1 MLLVFACVAT
11 TMLSE
16 GTFVSPRNIQNIMR
30 WSGLFGIIGIGVAFV
45 IITGGI
51 DLSIGS
57 MIGLIGCLMSMALM
71 DWGFGITGTLV
82 FIMIISL
89 LLGLSH
95 GLLVTKAGLQPFVV
109 TLCGLLIYR
118 GVARWITGD
127 QTGGFGSEYNESLRL
142 LATGKPFS
150 VATVLAISGLGGA
163 CWFVWNFWRKKQS
176 TAAVG
181 DTETTG
187 QLSGSQVA
195 RSQQGGALAGD
206 LGAVAVTVPELADA
220 GVPSPG
226 NVESS
231 EAAGEYTVG
240 SVSQAFGEAAQ
251 VKVEATEGLGGLGE
265 KIAADAGIADRR
277 ASTVNATIQLKS
289 SQFNRD
295 TLSGQQLRDNILGLA
310 VCIVIAVIGASRFT
324 NLSTNTIIT
333 LSRGTTVDIITMPN
347 DTQKINYRKMQM
359 GKALDEQN
367 AGQRP
372 SALLPEILLNYV
384 GYLTL
389 AAFGWVTFL
398 AVKTNGR
405 AARKSLLFLGFAF
418 LGVLLSQSVIGDK
431 GPQWFGQSTGGQ
443 LWNSRLDMLIVFVA
457 LAALIFGINQFIKST
472 LKHNPSA
479 KLALLITGVLAGC
492 WLMSQ
497 TPICRTLVPAPMI
510 FLIVIAVIATI
521 FLNHTIY
528 GRYLLALGNNETA
541 TKLSGINT
549 DRMVILAYVICG
561 ACTGVGAVLFALD
574 LNSIQPAGHG
584 NFYELY
590 AIAAAVLGGCSLRGG
605 EGSITGVVIG
615 AAVMRVLYNSIN
627 ILKIP
632 NQLEFAIIGTVILVG
647 VLADETLKRINTR
660 KQQLG

>member
-1 MLLVFACVAT
+1 MNKILGILMLLVFACVAT

-82 FIMIISL
+82 FIMIISV

-127 QTGGFGSEYNESLRL
+127 QTGGFGSEYNDSLRL

-163 CWFVWNFWRKKQS
+163 CWFVWNFWQQKQHLRES
-176 TAAVG
+176 I
-181 DTETTG
+181 TG
-187 QLSGSQVA
+187 V
-195 RSQQGGALAGD
+195 
-206 LGAVAVTVPELADA
+206 V
-220 GVPSPG
+220 
-226 NVESS
+226 
-231 EAAGEYTVG
+231 
-240 SVSQAFGEAAQ
+240 
-251 VKVEATEGLGGLGE
+251 
-265 KIAADAGIADRR
+265 
-277 ASTVNATIQLKS
+277 
-289 SQFNRD
+289 
-295 TLSGQQLRDNILGLA
+295 
-310 VCIVIAVIGASRFT
+310 VCLVIALIGASRFT
-324 NLSTNTIIT
+324 NLSTNTIIK
-333 LSRGTTVDIITMPN
+333 LSRGTTVNIITMPN
-347 DTQKINYRKMQM
+347 DTQKIDYRKMQL

-367 AGQRP
+367 AGKRP
-372 SALLPEILLNYV
+372 SALLPEILLNYL
-384 GYLTL
+384 GYLSI
-389 AAFGWVTFL
+389 AAFTWVIFG
-398 AVKTNGR
+398 AAKSNGR
-405 AARKSLLFLGFAF
+405 EAKKSLLVLACAF
-418 LGVLLSQSVIGDK
+418 LGVLLSQSVIGSK
-431 GPQWFGQSTGGQ
+431 GPNWFGQSTGGQ
-443 LWNSRLDMLIVFVA
+443 IWNSRLDMLIVFAA

-472 LKHNPSA
+472 LRNNPST
-479 KLALLITGVLAGC
+479 KLALLITGSLTGF

-510 FLIVIAVIATI
+510 FLIVIAVIATV

-561 ACTGVGAVLFALD
+561 ACTGIGALLFALD

>member
-82 FIMIISL
+82 FIMIISV

-127 QTGGFGSEYNESLRL
+127 QTGGFGSEYNDSLRL

-150 VATVLAISGLGGA
+150 VATVLAISGLGGVY
-163 CWFVWNFWRKKQS
+163 WFTWNFLQKK
-176 TAAVG
+176 
-181 DTETTG
+181 
-187 QLSGSQVA
+187 
-195 RSQQGGALAGD
+195 
-206 LGAVAVTVPELADA
+206 
-220 GVPSPG
+220 
-226 NVESS
+226 
-231 EAAGEYTVG
+231 
-240 SVSQAFGEAAQ
+240 
-251 VKVEATEGLGGLGE
+251 
-265 KIAADAGIADRR
+265 
-277 ASTVNATIQLKS
+277 
-289 SQFNRD
+289 
-295 TLSGQQLRDNILGLA
+295 QQLRDSIIGLVA
-310 VCIVIAVIGASRFT
+310 CIVIAVIGASRFS
-324 NLSTNTIIT
+324 NLSPNTIIK

-359 GKALDEQN
+359 GKAFDEQDV
-367 AGQRP
+367 GKRP

-384 GYLTL
+384 GYLTI
-389 AAFGWVTFL
+389 AMFTWVIFL
-398 AVKTNGR
+398 AVKSNGR
-405 AARKSLLFLGFAF
+405 EARKSLLILGCSFI
-418 LGVLLSQSVIGDK
+418 GVLLSQSVIGGK
-431 GPQWFGQSTGGQ
+431 GPNWFGQSTGGQ

-472 LKHNPSA
+472 LKHNPAA
-479 KLALLITGVLAGC
+479 KLGLLITGGLTGC

-510 FLIVIAVIATI
+510 FLIVIAVIAAV

-660 KQQLG
+660 KQQH

>member
-1 MLLVFACVAT
+1 MNKILGILMLLVFACVAT

-71 DWGFGITGTLV
+71 DWGFGITGTLI
-82 FIMIISL
+82 FIMVISV

-127 QTGGFGSEYNESLRL
+127 QTGGFGSEYNDSFRL

-163 CWFVWNFWRKKQS
+163 GWVVWNFVQKK
-176 TAAVG
+176 
-181 DTETTG
+181 
-187 QLSGSQVA
+187 
-195 RSQQGGALAGD
+195 
-206 LGAVAVTVPELADA
+206 
-220 GVPSPG
+220 
-226 NVESS
+226 
-231 EAAGEYTVG
+231 
-240 SVSQAFGEAAQ
+240 
-251 VKVEATEGLGGLGE
+251 
-265 KIAADAGIADRR
+265 
-277 ASTVNATIQLKS
+277 
-289 SQFNRD
+289 
-295 TLSGQQLRDNILGLA
+295 QQLRDNILGFA
-310 VCIVIAVIGASRFT
+310 VCIVIALIGASRFT
-324 NLSTNTIIT
+324 NFSTATIVG
-333 LSRGTTVDIITMPN
+333 LSRGTSIEIITMPN
-347 DTQKINYRKMQM
+347 DTQTINYRKMQM

-367 AGQRP
+367 ASQRP

-389 AAFGWVTFL
+389 AAFAWITIL

-405 AARKSLLFLGFAF
+405 VARKSLGVLGFAF
-418 LGVLLSQSVIGDK
+418 LGVMLSQSVIGDK
-431 GPQWFGQSTGGQ
+431 GPQWFGQSTSSE
-443 LWNSRLDMLIVFVA
+443 LWNSRLDMLIVFIA

-472 LKHNPSA
+472 LKHDPSA

-561 ACTGVGAVLFALD
+561 ACTGIGAVLFALD

-647 VLADETLKRINTR
+647 VLADETIKRMNTH

>member
-1 MLLVFACVAT
+1 MNKILGILMLLVFACVAT
-11 TMLSE
+11 TILSE

-82 FIMIISL
+82 FIMIISV

-127 QTGGFGSEYNESLRL
+127 QTGGFGSEYNDSLRL

-163 CWFVWNFWRKKQS
+163 CWFVWNFWQQKQQRRDS
-176 TAAVG
+176 II
-181 DTETTG
+181 
-187 QLSGSQVA
+187 
-195 RSQQGGALAGD
+195 
-206 LGAVAVTVPELADA
+206 
-220 GVPSPG
+220 
-226 NVESS
+226 
-231 EAAGEYTVG
+231 
-240 SVSQAFGEAAQ
+240 
-251 VKVEATEGLGGLGE
+251 GL
-265 KIAADAGIADRR
+265 
-277 ASTVNATIQLKS
+277 V
-289 SQFNRD
+289 
-295 TLSGQQLRDNILGLA
+295 
-310 VCIVIAVIGASRFT
+310 VCVVIAVIGASRFT
-324 NLSTNTIIT
+324 NLSTTTIIK

-347 DTQKINYRKMQM
+347 DTQKINYRKMQL

-367 AGQRP
+367 AGKRP
-372 SALLPEILLNYV
+372 SALLPEILLNYL
-384 GYLTL
+384 GYLTI
-389 AAFGWVTFL
+389 AAFIWVLFL
-398 AVKTNGR
+398 AVKSNGR
-405 AARKSLLFLGFAF
+405 EAKISLLVLGGTFF
-418 LGVLLSQSVIGDK
+418 GVLLSLSVIGGK
-431 GPQWFGQSTGGQ
+431 GPGWFGQSTGGQ

-479 KLALLITGVLAGC
+479 KLALLITGGLAGC

-510 FLIVIAVIATI
+510 FLIVIAVIATV

-561 ACTGVGAVLFALD
+561 ACTGIGALLFALD

-660 KQQLG
+660 KKQLG

>member
-1 MLLVFACVAT
+1 MNKILGILMLLVFACVAT

-71 DWGFGITGTLV
+71 DWGFGITGTLI
-82 FIMIISL
+82 FIMVISV

-127 QTGGFGSEYNESLRL
+127 QTGGFGSEYNDSFRL

-163 CWFVWNFWRKKQS
+163 GWVVWNFVQKK
-176 TAAVG
+176 
-181 DTETTG
+181 
-187 QLSGSQVA
+187 
-195 RSQQGGALAGD
+195 
-206 LGAVAVTVPELADA
+206 
-220 GVPSPG
+220 
-226 NVESS
+226 
-231 EAAGEYTVG
+231 
-240 SVSQAFGEAAQ
+240 
-251 VKVEATEGLGGLGE
+251 
-265 KIAADAGIADRR
+265 
-277 ASTVNATIQLKS
+277 
-289 SQFNRD
+289 
-295 TLSGQQLRDNILGLA
+295 QQLRDNILGFA
-310 VCIVIAVIGASRFT
+310 VCIVIALIGASRFT
-324 NLSTNTIIT
+324 NFSTATIVG
-333 LSRGTTVDIITMPN
+333 LSRGTSIEIITMPN
-347 DTQKINYRKMQM
+347 DTQTINYRKMQM

-367 AGQRP
+367 ASQRP

-389 AAFGWVTFL
+389 AAFAWITIL

-405 AARKSLLFLGFAF
+405 VARKSLGVLGFAF
-418 LGVLLSQSVIGDK
+418 LGVMLSQSVIGDK
-431 GPQWFGQSTGGQ
+431 GPQWFGQSTSSE
-443 LWNSRLDMLIVFVA
+443 LWNSRLDMLIVFIA

-561 ACTGVGAVLFALD
+561 ACTGIGAVLFALD

-647 VLADETLKRINTR
+647 VLADETIKRMNTH

>member
-1 MLLVFACVAT
+1 MNKILGILMLLVFACVAT

-82 FIMIISL
+82 FIMIISV

-127 QTGGFGSEYNESLRL
+127 QTGGFGSEYNDSLRL

-163 CWFVWNFWRKKQS
+163 CWFVWNFWQQKQQRRDS
-176 TAAVG
+176 II
-181 DTETTG
+181 
-187 QLSGSQVA
+187 
-195 RSQQGGALAGD
+195 
-206 LGAVAVTVPELADA
+206 
-220 GVPSPG
+220 
-226 NVESS
+226 
-231 EAAGEYTVG
+231 
-240 SVSQAFGEAAQ
+240 
-251 VKVEATEGLGGLGE
+251 GL
-265 KIAADAGIADRR
+265 
-277 ASTVNATIQLKS
+277 V
-289 SQFNRD
+289 
-295 TLSGQQLRDNILGLA
+295 
-310 VCIVIAVIGASRFT
+310 VCVVIAVIGASRFT
-324 NLSTNTIIT
+324 NLSTTTIIK

-347 DTQKINYRKMQM
+347 DTQTINYRKMQL
-359 GKALDEQN
+359 GKALDEQD
-367 AGQRP
+367 AGKRP
-372 SALLPEILLNYV
+372 SALLPEILLNYL
-384 GYLTL
+384 GYLTI
-389 AAFGWVTFL
+389 AAFTWVLFL
-398 AVKTNGR
+398 AVKSNGR
-405 AARKSLLFLGFAF
+405 EARKSLLILGCAF
-418 LGVLLSQSVIGDK
+418 FGVLLSQSVIGGK
-431 GPQWFGQSTGGQ
+431 GPNWFGQSTGGQ

-479 KLALLITGVLAGC
+479 KLALLITGGLAGC

-510 FLIVIAVIATI
+510 FLIVIAVIATV

-561 ACTGVGAVLFALD
+561 ACTGIGALLFALD

-605 EGSITGVVIG
+605 EGSIIGVVIG

-647 VLADETLKRINTR
+647 VLADETLKRMNTR
-660 KQQLG
+660 KKQLG

>member
-1 MLLVFACVAT
+1 MNKILGILMLLVFACVAT

-82 FIMIISL
+82 FIMIISV

-127 QTGGFGSEYNESLRL
+127 QTGGFGSEYNDSLRL

-150 VATVLAISGLGGA
+150 VATVLAISGLGGV
-163 CWFVWNFWRKKQS
+163 CWFTWNFLQKK
-176 TAAVG
+176 
-181 DTETTG
+181 
-187 QLSGSQVA
+187 
-195 RSQQGGALAGD
+195 
-206 LGAVAVTVPELADA
+206 
-220 GVPSPG
+220 
-226 NVESS
+226 
-231 EAAGEYTVG
+231 
-240 SVSQAFGEAAQ
+240 
-251 VKVEATEGLGGLGE
+251 
-265 KIAADAGIADRR
+265 
-277 ASTVNATIQLKS
+277 
-289 SQFNRD
+289 
-295 TLSGQQLRDNILGLA
+295 QQLRDSIIGLVA
-310 VCIVIAVIGASRFT
+310 CIVIAVIGASRFS
-324 NLSTNTIIT
+324 NLSTNTIIK
-333 LSRGTTVDIITMPN
+333 LSRGTTVDIITIPN
-347 DTQKINYRKMQM
+347 DTQNINYRKMQM
-359 GKALDEQN
+359 GKAFDEQD
-367 AGQRP
+367 AGKRP

-384 GYLTL
+384 GYLTI
-389 AAFGWVTFL
+389 AMFTWVIFL
-398 AVKTNGR
+398 AVKSNGR
-405 AARKSLLFLGFAF
+405 EARKSLLILGCSFI
-418 LGVLLSQSVIGDK
+418 GVLLSQSVIGGK
-431 GPQWFGQSTGGQ
+431 GPNWFGQSTGGQ

-457 LAALIFGINQFIKST
+457 LAAFIFGINQFIKST
-472 LKHNPSA
+472 LKHNPAA
-479 KLALLITGVLAGC
+479 KLGLLITGGLIGC

-510 FLIVIAVIATI
+510 FLIVIAVIAAV

-660 KQQLG
+660 KQQH

>member
-1 MLLVFACVAT
+1 MNKILGILMLLVFACVAT

-82 FIMIISL
+82 FIMVISV

-127 QTGGFGSEYNESLRL
+127 QTGGFGSEYNDSLRL

-163 CWFVWNFWRKKQS
+163 CWFVWNFWQQKQQRRNS
-176 TAAVG
+176 II
-181 DTETTG
+181 
-187 QLSGSQVA
+187 
-195 RSQQGGALAGD
+195 
-206 LGAVAVTVPELADA
+206 
-220 GVPSPG
+220 
-226 NVESS
+226 
-231 EAAGEYTVG
+231 
-240 SVSQAFGEAAQ
+240 
-251 VKVEATEGLGGLGE
+251 GL
-265 KIAADAGIADRR
+265 
-277 ASTVNATIQLKS
+277 V
-289 SQFNRD
+289 
-295 TLSGQQLRDNILGLA
+295 
-310 VCIVIAVIGASRFT
+310 VCVVIAVIGASRFT
-324 NLSTNTIIT
+324 NLSTTTIIN
-333 LSRGTTVDIITMPN
+333 LSRGTTVDIIMMPN
-347 DTQKINYRKMQM
+347 DTQTINYRKMQL
-359 GKALDEQN
+359 GKALDEQD
-367 AGQRP
+367 AGKRP
-372 SALLPEILLNYV
+372 SALLPEILLNYL
-384 GYLTL
+384 GYLTI
-389 AAFGWVTFL
+389 AAFTWVLFL
-398 AVKTNGR
+398 AVKSNGR
-405 AARKSLLFLGFAF
+405 AARKSLLILGCAF
-418 LGVLLSQSVIGDK
+418 FGVLLSQSVIGGK
-431 GPQWFGQSTGGQ
+431 GPNWFGQSTGGQ

-479 KLALLITGVLAGC
+479 KLALLITGGLAGC

-510 FLIVIAVIATI
+510 FLIVIAVIATV

-561 ACTGVGAVLFALD
+561 ACTGIGALLFALD

-605 EGSITGVVIG
+605 EGSIAGVVIG

-660 KQQLG
+660 KKQLG

>member
-1 MLLVFACVAT
+1 MNKILGILMLLVFACVAT

-82 FIMIISL
+82 FIMIISV

-127 QTGGFGSEYNESLRL
+127 QTGGFGSEYNDSLRL

-150 VATVLAISGLGGA
+150 VATVLAISGLGGVY
-163 CWFVWNFWRKKQS
+163 WFTWNFLQKK
-176 TAAVG
+176 
-181 DTETTG
+181 
-187 QLSGSQVA
+187 
-195 RSQQGGALAGD
+195 
-206 LGAVAVTVPELADA
+206 
-220 GVPSPG
+220 
-226 NVESS
+226 
-231 EAAGEYTVG
+231 
-240 SVSQAFGEAAQ
+240 
-251 VKVEATEGLGGLGE
+251 
-265 KIAADAGIADRR
+265 
-277 ASTVNATIQLKS
+277 
-289 SQFNRD
+289 
-295 TLSGQQLRDNILGLA
+295 QQLRDSIIGLVA
-310 VCIVIAVIGASRFT
+310 CIVIAVIGASRFS
-324 NLSTNTIIT
+324 NLSPNTIIK

-359 GKALDEQN
+359 GKAFDEQDV
-367 AGQRP
+367 GKRP

-384 GYLTL
+384 GYLTI
-389 AAFGWVTFL
+389 AMFTWVIFL
-398 AVKTNGR
+398 AVKSNGR
-405 AARKSLLFLGFAF
+405 EARKSLLILGCSFI
-418 LGVLLSQSVIGDK
+418 GVLLSQSVIGGK
-431 GPQWFGQSTGGQ
+431 GPNWFGQSTGGQ

-472 LKHNPSA
+472 LKHNPAA
-479 KLALLITGVLAGC
+479 KLGLLITGGLTGC

-510 FLIVIAVIATI
+510 FLIVIAVIAAV

-627 ILKIP
+627 NHKIP
-632 NQLEFAIIGTVILVG
+632 NQLELAIIGTVILVG

-660 KQQLG
+660 KQQH

>member
-1 MLLVFACVAT
+1 MNKILGILMLLVFSCVAT

-82 FIMIISL
+82 FIMVISV
-89 LLGLSH
+89 LLGLTH

-127 QTGGFGSEYNESLRL
+127 QTGGFGSEYNDSLRL

-150 VATVLAISGLGGA
+150 VATVLAISGLGGT
-163 CWFVWNFWRKKQS
+163 CWFVWNFLQRKTQRRDS
-176 TAAVG
+176 IIGFV
-181 DTETTG
+181 
-187 QLSGSQVA
+187 VC
-195 RSQQGGALAGD
+195 
-206 LGAVAVTVPELADA
+206 VV
-220 GVPSPG
+220 
-226 NVESS
+226 
-231 EAAGEYTVG
+231 
-240 SVSQAFGEAAQ
+240 
-251 VKVEATEGLGGLGE
+251 
-265 KIAADAGIADRR
+265 IAA
-277 ASTVNATIQLKS
+277 
-289 SQFNRD
+289 
-295 TLSGQQLRDNILGLA
+295 
-310 VCIVIAVIGASRFT
+310 IGASRFT
-324 NLSTNTIIT
+324 NLSTNTIINM
-333 LSRGTTVDIITMPN
+333 SRGATVEIITMPN

-359 GKALDEQN
+359 GKAIDEQD
-367 AGQRP
+367 AGKRP

-384 GYLTL
+384 GYLTI
-389 AAFGWVTFL
+389 AAFTWVIVL
-398 AVKTNGR
+398 AVKSNGR
-405 AARKSLLFLGFAF
+405 EARKSLLILGSAF
-418 LGVLLSQSVIGDK
+418 LGVLLSQSVIGGQ
-431 GPQWFGQSTGGQ
+431 GPNWFGQSTDGQ

-472 LKHNPSA
+472 LKHNPAA
-479 KLALLITGVLAGC
+479 KLALLITGGLAGC

-497 TPICRTLVPAPMI
+497 TPICRALVPAPMI
-510 FLIVIAVIATI
+510 FLIVIAVIAAV

-528 GRYLLALGNNETA
+528 GQYLLALGNNETA

-561 ACTGVGAVLFALD
+561 ACTGVGALLFALD

-605 EGSITGVVIG
+605 EGSIAGVVIG

-647 VLADETLKRINTR
+647 VLADETLKRINAR
-660 KQQLG
+660 KRQLG

>member
-1 MLLVFACVAT
+1 MNKILGILMLLVFACVAT

-16 GTFVSPRNIQNIMR
+16 GTFVTPRNIQNIMR

-82 FIMIISL
+82 FIMIISV

-127 QTGGFGSEYNESLRL
+127 QTGGFGSEYNDSLRL

-150 VATVLAISGLGGA
+150 VATVLAISGLVGA
-163 CWFVWNFWRKKQS
+163 CWFVWNF
-176 TAAVG
+176 
-181 DTETTG
+181 
-187 QLSGSQVA
+187 L
-195 RSQQGGALAGD
+195 QQ
-206 LGAVAVTVPELADA
+206 
-220 GVPSPG
+220 
-226 NVESS
+226 
-231 EAAGEYTVG
+231 
-240 SVSQAFGEAAQ
+240 
-251 VKVEATEGLGGLGE
+251 K
-265 KIAADAGIADRR
+265 
-277 ASTVNATIQLKS
+277 
-289 SQFNRD
+289 
-295 TLSGQQLRDNILGLA
+295 QQLRDSIIGLV

-324 NLSTNTIIT
+324 NLSTNTIIK

-347 DTQKINYRKMQM
+347 DTQNINYRKMQM
-359 GKALDEQN
+359 GKALDKQD
-367 AGQRP
+367 AGKRP
-372 SALLPEILLNYV
+372 SALLPEILLNYI
-384 GYLTL
+384 GYLTI
-389 AAFGWVTFL
+389 AAFTWVTFL
-398 AVKTNGR
+398 AVKSHGR
-405 AARKSLLFLGFAF
+405 EARKSLLVLGCTF
-418 LGVLLSQSVIGDK
+418 LGVLLSQSVIGEK
-431 GPQWFGQSTGGQ
+431 GPNWFGQSTGGQ
-443 LWNSRLDMLIVFVA
+443 LWNSRLDMLIVFAA

-479 KLALLITGVLAGC
+479 KMALLTTGVLTGC

-510 FLIVIAVIATI
+510 FLIVIAVIAAV

-561 ACTGVGAVLFALD
+561 ACTGIGALLFALD

-605 EGSITGVVIG
+605 EGSIAGVVIG

-647 VLADETLKRINTR
+647 VLADETLKRIKTR
-660 KQQLG
+660 NQQLG

>member
-1 MLLVFACVAT
+1 MNKILGILMLLVFACVAT

-71 DWGFGITGTLV
+71 DWGFGITGTLI
-82 FIMIISL
+82 FIMIISV
-89 LLGLSH
+89 LLGFSH

-127 QTGGFGSEYNESLRL
+127 QTGGFGSEYNDSLRL

-163 CWFVWNFWRKKQS
+163 CWVVWKFLRTKQ
-176 TAAVG
+176 G
-181 DTETTG
+181 
-187 QLSGSQVA
+187 
-195 RSQQGGALAGD
+195 
-206 LGAVAVTVPELADA
+206 
-220 GVPSPG
+220 
-226 NVESS
+226 
-231 EAAGEYTVG
+231 
-240 SVSQAFGEAAQ
+240 
-251 VKVEATEGLGGLGE
+251 
-265 KIAADAGIADRR
+265 
-277 ASTVNATIQLKS
+277 
-289 SQFNRD
+289 
-295 TLSGQQLRDNILGLA
+295 LRDNILGLA
-310 VCIVIAVIGASRFT
+310 VCIVIAMIGASRFT
-324 NLSTNTIIT
+324 NVSTPTIIS
-333 LSRGTTVDIITMPN
+333 LSHGTSVEIITMPN

-359 GKALDEQN
+359 GKTLDEKN

-389 AAFGWVTFL
+389 AAFGWVSFL

-405 AARKSLLFLGFAF
+405 AARKSLLLLGFAF

-647 VLADETLKRINTR
+647 VLADETLKRMNTR
-660 KQQLG
+660 KQHLG

>member
-1 MLLVFACVAT
+1 MNKILGILMLLVFACVAT

-82 FIMIISL
+82 FIMIISV

-127 QTGGFGSEYNESLRL
+127 QTGGFGSEYNDSLRL

-163 CWFVWNFWRKKQS
+163 CWFVWNFWQQKQQRRNS
-176 TAAVG
+176 II
-181 DTETTG
+181 
-187 QLSGSQVA
+187 
-195 RSQQGGALAGD
+195 
-206 LGAVAVTVPELADA
+206 
-220 GVPSPG
+220 
-226 NVESS
+226 
-231 EAAGEYTVG
+231 
-240 SVSQAFGEAAQ
+240 
-251 VKVEATEGLGGLGE
+251 GL
-265 KIAADAGIADRR
+265 
-277 ASTVNATIQLKS
+277 V
-289 SQFNRD
+289 
-295 TLSGQQLRDNILGLA
+295 
-310 VCIVIAVIGASRFT
+310 VCVVIAVIGASRFT
-324 NLSTNTIIT
+324 NLSTTTIIN
-333 LSRGTTVDIITMPN
+333 LSRGTTVDIIMMPN
-347 DTQKINYRKMQM
+347 DTQTINYRKMQM
-359 GKALDEQN
+359 GKALDEQD
-367 AGQRP
+367 AGKRP
-372 SALLPEILLNYV
+372 SALLPEILLNYL
-384 GYLTL
+384 GYLTI
-389 AAFGWVTFL
+389 AAFTWVLFL
-398 AVKTNGR
+398 AVKSNR
-405 AARKSLLFLGFAF
+405 REARKSLLILGCAF
-418 LGVLLSQSVIGDK
+418 FGVLLSQSVIGGK
-431 GPQWFGQSTGGQ
+431 GPNWFGQSTGGQ

-479 KLALLITGVLAGC
+479 KLALLITGGLAGC

-510 FLIVIAVIATI
+510 FLIVIAVIATV

-561 ACTGVGAVLFALD
+561 ACTGIGALLFALD

-605 EGSITGVVIG
+605 EGSIIGVVIG

-647 VLADETLKRINTR
+647 VLADETLKRMNTR
-660 KQQLG
+660 KKQLG

>member
-1 MLLVFACVAT
+1 MNKILGILMLLVFACVAT

-82 FIMIISL
+82 FIMIISV

-127 QTGGFGSEYNESLRL
+127 QTGGFGSEYNDSLRL

-150 VATVLAISGLGGA
+150 VATVLAISGFGGA
-163 CWFVWNFWRKKQS
+163 CWVVWNFLRKK
-176 TAAVG
+176 
-181 DTETTG
+181 
-187 QLSGSQVA
+187 
-195 RSQQGGALAGD
+195 
-206 LGAVAVTVPELADA
+206 
-220 GVPSPG
+220 
-226 NVESS
+226 
-231 EAAGEYTVG
+231 
-240 SVSQAFGEAAQ
+240 
-251 VKVEATEGLGGLGE
+251 
-265 KIAADAGIADRR
+265 
-277 ASTVNATIQLKS
+277 
-289 SQFNRD
+289 
-295 TLSGQQLRDNILGLA
+295 QQLRDNILGLA
-310 VCIVIAVIGASRFT
+310 VCIVVAMVGASRFT
-324 NLSTNTIIT
+324 NLSTPTIIS
-333 LSRGTTVDIITMPN
+333 LSRGTSVEIITMPN
-347 DTQKINYRKMQM
+347 DMQKINYRKMQM
-359 GKALDEQN
+359 GKALDEQD

-384 GYLTL
+384 GYLTI

-398 AVKTNGR
+398 ALKTDGR
-405 AARKSLLFLGFAF
+405 AARKSLLLLGFAF

-431 GPQWFGQSTGGQ
+431 GPQWFGQSTGSE
-443 LWNSRLDMLIVFVA
+443 LWNSRLDMLIVFVV

-479 KLALLITGVLAGC
+479 KLALLTTGVLAGC

-647 VLADETLKRINTR
+647 VLADETLKRMNTR

>member
-1 MLLVFACVAT
+1 MNKILGILMLLVFACVAT

-82 FIMIISL
+82 FIMIISV

-127 QTGGFGSEYNESLRL
+127 QTGGFGSEYNDSLRL

-163 CWFVWNFWRKKQS
+163 CWVVWNFLRKK
-176 TAAVG
+176 
-181 DTETTG
+181 
-187 QLSGSQVA
+187 
-195 RSQQGGALAGD
+195 
-206 LGAVAVTVPELADA
+206 
-220 GVPSPG
+220 
-226 NVESS
+226 
-231 EAAGEYTVG
+231 
-240 SVSQAFGEAAQ
+240 
-251 VKVEATEGLGGLGE
+251 
-265 KIAADAGIADRR
+265 
-277 ASTVNATIQLKS
+277 
-289 SQFNRD
+289 
-295 TLSGQQLRDNILGLA
+295 QQLRDIILGLA
-310 VCIVIAVIGASRFT
+310 VCIVVAMVGASRFT
-324 NLSTNTIIT
+324 NLSTPTIIS
-333 LSRGTTVDIITMPN
+333 LSRGTSVEIITMPN

-359 GKALDEQN
+359 GRALDEQN
-367 AGQRP
+367 AGHRP

-405 AARKSLLFLGFAF
+405 AARKSLLVLGFTF

-431 GPQWFGQSTGGQ
+431 GPQWFGQSTGGE

-647 VLADETLKRINTR
+647 VLADETLKRMNTR

>member
-1 MLLVFACVAT
+1 MNKILGILMLLVFACVAT

-82 FIMIISL
+82 FIMIISV

-127 QTGGFGSEYNESLRL
+127 QTGGFGSEYNDSLRL

-150 VATVLAISGLGGA
+150 VATVLAISGLGGV
-163 CWFVWNFWRKKQS
+163 CWFVWNF
-176 TAAVG
+176 
-181 DTETTG
+181 
-187 QLSGSQVA
+187 L
-195 RSQQGGALAGD
+195 QQ
-206 LGAVAVTVPELADA
+206 
-220 GVPSPG
+220 
-226 NVESS
+226 
-231 EAAGEYTVG
+231 
-240 SVSQAFGEAAQ
+240 
-251 VKVEATEGLGGLGE
+251 K
-265 KIAADAGIADRR
+265 
-277 ASTVNATIQLKS
+277 
-289 SQFNRD
+289 
-295 TLSGQQLRDNILGLA
+295 QQLRDSIIGLVA
-310 VCIVIAVIGASRFT
+310 CVVIAVIGASRFS
-324 NLSTNTIIT
+324 NLSTNTIIK

-359 GKALDEQN
+359 GKAFDEQD
-367 AGQRP
+367 AGKRP

-384 GYLTL
+384 GYLTI
-389 AAFGWVTFL
+389 AMFTWVIFL
-398 AVKTNGR
+398 AVKSNGR
-405 AARKSLLFLGFAF
+405 EARKSLLILGCSFI
-418 LGVLLSQSVIGDK
+418 GVLLSQSVIGGK
-431 GPQWFGQSTGGQ
+431 GPNWFGQSTGGQ
-443 LWNSRLDMLIVFVA
+443 LWNSRLDMLIVFAA

-472 LKHNPSA
+472 LKHNPAA
-479 KLALLITGVLAGC
+479 KLGLLITGGLTGC

-510 FLIVIAVIATI
+510 FLIVIAVIAAV

-660 KQQLG
+660 KQQH